1 MSIRPVLD
9 TLATTLRR
17 VEAPLASQLTEG
29 LSRDVIAARLSTLP
43 VRVATE
49 VHAYFEWCNGLRAD
63 RAQEVELFPDA
74 VMLSLD
80 EALAEYRALCDVA
93 AQVSRQAGVPADTI
107 WHERWLPL
115 FRHPAGGSYHVTVG
129 ADVMIERA
137 PIVSVL
143 QEDVSAASIAF
154 DSLTSLATTVNEC
167 FSTGAYV
174 AADGMIQEDRQR
186 AAAIIRAHNPAR
198 VHDATAWLHPN
209 S

>member
-1 MSIRPVLD
+1 MSIRPALD
-9 TLATTLRR
+9 TLAATLQR
-17 VEAPLASQLTEG
+17 VDAPLAAQLSEG
-29 LSRDVIAARLSTLP
+29 LDRDVIAARLSTLP

-49 VHAYFEWCNGLRAD
+49 VHDYFAWRNGLRLD
-63 RAQEVELFPDA
+63 RAREEELFPDA

-80 EALAEYRALCDVA
+80 EALADYRVLCDVA
-93 AQVSRQAGVPADTI
+93 AQVSQQAGVPASTI
-107 WHERWLPL
+107 WNERWVPL
-115 FRHPAGGSYHVTVG
+115 FRHPAGGAYHVTVG
-129 ADVMIERA
+129 ADVTIERA
-137 PIVSVL
+137 PVVSVM

-154 DSLTSLATTVNEC
+154 DSLTSLAVTVNEC

-174 AADGMIQEDRQR
+174 AVDGAIQENRQS